1 MLSTQFKVRTATDPF
16 HVVLTKRGTNWD
28 EDVQKGRDEDEMNA
42 RLFSID
48 AVSHKTK
55 EDTYQDKWKDRN
67 PRSKPKPRYT
77 EHGTVP
83 GQGRRPV
90 HMPII
95 MQEAEFVR
103 FQGAEPFFVMIIR
116 ETEVDATGIAN
127 PFVGATDPNV
137 PFSEFSRFDNAT
149 GLYFVQKQVLIK
161 SDELVNQLFFK
172 MIFVVLDNGEPKLA
186 DPDFFCDR

>member
-83 GQGRRPV
+83 GLSLI
-90 HMPII
+90 HIS
-95 MQEAEFVR
+95 
-103 FQGAEPFFVMIIR
+103 EPTRLLSISYAV
-116 ETEVDATGIAN
+116 
-127 PFVGATDPNV
+127 
-137 PFSEFSRFDNAT
+137 
-149 GLYFVQKQVLIK
+149 
-161 SDELVNQLFFK
+161 
-172 MIFVVLDNGEPKLA
+172 
-186 DPDFFCDR
+186 FCL